1 MLDDKFTTGH
11 LETAAVEEQLAV
23 GEDYAPKAVQD
34 NVDALNHPENAQAA
48 KRYKR
53 KLDMII
59 LPTITLL
66 YFFEYLDRGNAA
78 VSNKSLTR
86 TASLT

>member
-11 LETAAVEEQLAV
+11 IETAAVEERQAV
-23 GEDYAPKAVQD
+23 GEDYAPKDIQG
-34 NVDALNHPENAQAA
+34 NVDALHHPDNAKAA
-48 KRYKR
+48 KRYRR
-53 KLDMII
+53 KLDLII

-78 VSNKSLTR
+78 VGSAERIS
-86 TASLT
+86 A

>member
-1 MLDDKFTTGH
+1 MTMLDDKFTTGH
-11 LETAAVEEQLAV
+11 IESPAVEEQQAD
-23 GEDYAPKAVQD
+23 GKDYAPKGVQD
-34 NVDALNHPENAQAA
+34 NVDALNDPSNVQAA
-48 KRYKR
+48 KRYRR

-78 VSNKSLTR
+78 VSQNSDCG
-86 TASLT
+86 

>member
-11 LETAAVEEQLAV
+11 VEDPEIETQHAA
-23 GEDYAPKAVQD
+23 GEDYAPKGVQD
-34 NVDALNHPENAQAA
+34 NVDALNHPDNALAA

-78 VSNKSLTR
+78 VSLSL
-86 TASLT
+86 SLYG